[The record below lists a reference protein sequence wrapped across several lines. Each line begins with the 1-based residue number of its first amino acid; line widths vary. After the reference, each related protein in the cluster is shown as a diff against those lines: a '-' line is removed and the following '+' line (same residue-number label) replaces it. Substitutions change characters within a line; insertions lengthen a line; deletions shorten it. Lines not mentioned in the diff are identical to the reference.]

1 MLLHLQEIRVRMRAT
16 TEEVRRALADDD
28 FAAFQAAMEANEA
41 SFDALGKLFA
51 TVLVPAGRAPLD
63 ATRRAAAIE
72 AALGLQAEHAALG
85 ELVSG
90 ARQQAA
96 LAVAES
102 RRTPLDGYELPVPG
116 VALDRRG

>member
-1 MLLHLQEIRVRMRAT
+1 MLLHFQEIRARMRAT
-16 TEEVRRALADDD
+16 TEDVRRALAAEDLE
-28 FAAFQAAMEANEA
+28 AFQAAMRANEA

-51 TVLVPAGRAPLD
+51 DVLVPAGRAPLD
-63 ATRRAAAIE
+63 ATSRAAAIE

-96 LAVAES
+96 LAVADS
-102 RRTPLDGYELPVPG
+102 RRAPLDGYDLPVPG